1 MRALAL
7 AMTLGFLAGCTG
19 PTAVQDPTPQTD
31 APARSGSPPPSDAA
45 LDVPGNPFVT
55 TTPPTVPPTPA
66 APDPLEDV
74 PRALRIVIDAEG
86 RFVPNETVVAPGSTV
101 TWVNLDD
108 AQHAV
113 RAGTHRSGP
122 MQPGDTTATTFNTE
136 GDVAF
141 VCEIHDAMR
150 GTVHVDAARAAPKPL
165 PPPEKGEYVV
175 NITASRFDPPVVRVA
190 QGSTVLWVNVD
201 SQTHNIVSDSIG
213 AFASPYMVRGD
224 RFSVVLRD
232 VGTFTYRDQVF
243 DLKGTIVVE

>member
-7 AMTLGFLAGCTG
+7 AMTLSFLAGCTG
-19 PTAVQDPTPQTD
+19 PTAVQDPTPKTD
-31 APARSGSPPPSDAA
+31 TGPSRPTPSDSA
-45 LDVPGNPFVT
+45 LDVPGSPLIT
-55 TTPPTVPPTPA
+55 TTPPTVATPPR
-66 APDPLEDV
+66 APDPLDDV

-108 AQHAV
+108 AQHAL

-122 MQPGDTTATTFNTE
+122 MLPGDTTATTFTAE

-150 GTVHVDAARAAPKPL
+150 GIVHVDAARAAPKPL

-175 NITASRFDPPVVRVA
+175 NITASRFDPPAIRIA
-190 QGSTVLWVNVD
+190 PGSTVTWVNVD
-201 SQTHNIVSDSIG
+201 RQTHNVVSNSVG
-213 AFASPYMVRGD
+213 AFASPYMVHGD

-243 DLKGTIVVE
+243 DLQGTIVVE